1 MNTVLFCLEL
11 LGVIAFAF
19 SGSMLAIRKGMD
31 IFGVCVMGAITT
43 VGGGIMRDL
52 MLGITPPSILL
63 DPTNALVA
71 IGVSLFAFLPFVQHF
86 LVGRSHVIYEW
97 FILIAD
103 SIGLGIFSVM
113 GVKICYEA
121 YPDASILMATFLGV
135 ISGVGGGVL
144 RDVMSQ
150 SKPYIFVKHFYACAS
165 IIGAFL
171 HALLRPWIGTLF
183 AAIIGS
189 AVIFGLRITAA
200 IFRWKL
206 PKYPEIATEN

>member
-71 IGVSLFAFLPFVQHF
+71 IGVSLFAWLPIHGQ
-86 LVGRSHVIYEW
+86 L
-97 FILIAD
+97 
-103 SIGLGIFSVM
+103 
-113 GVKICYEA
+113 
-121 YPDASILMATFLGV
+121 
-135 ISGVGGGVL
+135 
-144 RDVMSQ
+144 
-150 SKPYIFVKHFYACAS
+150 PY
-165 IIGAFL
+165 
-171 HALLRPWIGTLF
+171 
-183 AAIIGS
+183 
-189 AVIFGLRITAA
+189 
-200 IFRWKL
+200 
-206 PKYPEIATEN
+206 

>member
-144 RDVMSQ
+144 RDVLVNE
-150 SKPYIFVKHFYACAS
+150 KPYILIKHIYAVAS
-165 IIGAFL
+165 
-171 HALLRPWIGTLF
+171 LLGSVVYYVVAVRLGYNLIGTMVSLLLTIAIRLF
-183 AAIIGS
+183 AAK
-189 AVIFGLRITAA
+189 
-200 IFRWKL
+200 FRWNL
-206 PKYPEIATEN
+206 PKVM